1 MINDFNLGL
10 SLGFILCLIVGI
22 IISLINY
29 IVELSLIEKQKR
41 IKIRENINT
50 YNELIEEIRKKI

>member
-29 IVELSLIEKQKR
+29 ITELSLILRDK
-41 IKIRENINT
+41 
-50 YNELIEEIRKKI
+50 RKKLKDKTIK